1 MPRNRQRN
9 TVYSTDDQ
17 EMARIRRRK
26 ADMRKP
32 IPVHSKPPSEQM
44 IRIKR
49 EKKGR
54 GGKTVTVLYD
64 LVLSEADMKTL
75 AKRLKQVCGTG
86 GAVKDGAIVIQG
98 DSREKISA
106 DLTRQGYKFK
116 FAGG

>member
-1 MPRNRQRN
+1 MPRKKRN
-9 TVYSTDDQ
+9 TVYSTDSAAMD
-17 EMARIRRRK
+17 RIRQQAR
-26 ADMRKP
+26 DSRKP
-32 IPVHSKPPSEQM
+32 LPVRSKPPSEQM
-44 IRIKR
+44 IHIKR

-86 GAVKDGAIVIQG
+86 GSVKDGVIVIQG
-98 DSREKISA
+98 DSRDRISA
-106 DLTRQGYKFK
+106 ELTRQGYKFK

>member
-1 MPRNRQRN
+1 MPRKKRN
-9 TVYSTDDQ
+9 TVYSTDNQ

-26 ADMRKP
+26 QDMRRP
-32 IPVHSKPPSEQM
+32 IPVRSKPPSEQM
-44 IRIKR
+44 VRIKR
-49 EKKGR
+49 ETKGR

-86 GAVKDGAIVIQG
+86 GAVKEKEIVIQG
-98 DSREKISA
+98 DNRDKVSA
-106 DLTRQGYKFK
+106 ELTRQGYKFK